1 MKNRTIILLISGK
14 RWIFSRA
21 NVILIGRA
29 LGCILYEVYHG
40 KPPFFTNNVFHLI
53 KMIGK
58 GMFPLFDRSPFISMD
73 LESVKWPKTISPDMR
88 SFLEGLLTKDSTQR
102 LTWPELLQHPFVR
115 TGVKGDLFHFLPIP
129 MTCLLIE

>member
-1 MKNRTIILLISGK
+1 MVSNSPLSSADVIS
-14 RWIFSRA
+14 IS
-21 NVILIGRA
+21 RA

-58 GMFPLFDRSPFISMD
+58 GMIISRIFVYLFIN
-73 LESVKWPKTISPDMR
+73 LESVKWPKAITTDMR

-102 LTWPELLQHPFVR
+102 LTWPDLLHHPFVR
-115 TGVKGDLFHFLPIP
+115 TGVKGKMFDLL
-129 MTCLLIE
+129 

>member
-1 MKNRTIILLISGK
+1 MIIPLIYGK
-14 RWIFSRA
+14 KFSC
-21 NVILIGRA
+21 LITDRISISRA

-58 GMFPLFDRSPFISMD
+58 GIIVSRISVYYICIN
-73 LESVKWPKTISPDMR
+73 LESVKWPKAISTDMR

-102 LTWPELLQHPFVR
+102 LTWPDLLHHPFVR
-115 TGVKGDLFHFLPIP
+115 TGVKGKIINLFFKI
-129 MTCLLIE
+129 